1 MKTITFEM
9 RPYSYNPENKDWGS
23 LTLLVDGE
31 FGVDCE
37 INLYRWEE
45 ASEERKEEEMFSLVR
60 CVKDLEKTLLKKEA
74 DFADPTFYQKW
85 YEYEFFIDGEDAR
98 EFIERVPR
106 TRYSRLIQS
115 MMAVEYGWR
124 YYKRLRAHDFREQVS
139 ADLAYWRGYLA
150 GMDLNSPWN
159 AEGREAIHCMD
170 LDLEEGKKYCYDYD

>member
-9 RPYSYNPENKDWGS
+9 RPYRYNPENEGWRS

-31 FGVDCE
+31 FGADSE
-37 INLYRWEE
+37 INLYYWKD
-45 ASEERKEEEMFSLVR
+45 ASQKVKDHVTFDLVQ
-60 CVKDLEKTLLKKEA
+60 CVKDLEKQLLKKEA

-98 EFIERVPR
+98 EFIEQVPR
-106 TRYSRLIQS
+106 SRHCSHFQS

-124 YYKRLRAHDFREQVS
+124 YYKRLRAHDFNERVS

-150 GMDLNSPWN
+150 GMDLNSPWE

-170 LDLEEGKKYCYDYD
+170 LDLEEGKKYAYDYD

>member
-1 MKTITFEM
+1 MKTITFEL
-9 RPYSYNPENKDWGS
+9 RPYTHENEGWRM

-31 FGVDCE
+31 KATDCE
-37 INLYRWEE
+37 INFYRWNEV
-45 ASEERKEEEMFSLVR
+45 SKERQEKEMFSLVC
-60 CVKDLEKTLLKKEA
+60 CVKDLEKQLLKKEA

-106 TRYSRLIQS
+106 SRHSSHFQS

-124 YYKRLRAHDFREQVS
+124 YYKRLRAHDFIEQVC

-150 GMDLNSPWN
+150 GMDLNSPFD

-170 LDLEEGKKYCYDYD
+170 LDLEEGKKYAYDYD

>member
-1 MKTITFEM
+1 MKDISTITFELQ
-9 RPYSYNPENKDWGS
+9 PYYTGNEGWRM
-23 LTLLVDGE
+23 LTLLVNGE
-31 FGVDCE
+31 KAADCE
-37 INLYRWEE
+37 INLDRWNTV
-45 ASEERKEEEMFSLVR
+45 SKERQEEEMFSLVH
-60 CVKDLEKTLLKKEA
+60 CVKDLEKKLLNNGAE
-74 DFADPTFYQKW
+74 FEDPTFYQKW

-124 YYKRLRAHDFREQVS
+124 YYKRLRAHDFNKQTS

-150 GMDLNSPWN
+150 GMDLNSPWD

-170 LDLEEGKKYCYDYD
+170 LDLEEGKKFAYDF